1 VIDTHG
7 NAVAKLILVSI
18 IFATVAI
25 PITVARDPHPVRGLK
40 KALFYAFLF
49 NVAYLVGVLLIY
61 PRVL

>member
-1 VIDTHG
+1 M
-7 NAVAKLILVSI
+7 AKLILVSI

-25 PITVARDPHPVRGLK
+25 PIVAARDPHPVRGLK